1 MRCIFV
7 VLLPMIL
14 GGCLPDREKE
24 LAVCR
29 TEADHF
35 FEANIADNPDNPKS
49 QFIIGCMATK
59 GYDFSVVPS
68 DCDSRYP
75 FPTQSD
81 CYVPNSWLDW
91 IVDKFRTAK
100 EAKLSVDTSK
110 FGFAGEHMEVDVFF
124 PPVRTSMPLAATV
137 TTKGNFVSLWQ
148 GSLT

>member
-1 MRCIFV
+1 MRGIFV
-7 VLLPMIL
+7 VLLLMIL

-35 FEANIADNPDNPKS
+35 FEANIADDPDNPKS

-75 FPTQSD
+75 FPTQAG
-81 CYVPNSWLDW
+81 CYVPNSWIDW
-91 IVDKFRTAK
+91 MVDKFVLQRK
-100 EAKLSVDTSK
+100 RN
-110 FGFAGEHMEVDVFF
+110 EVW
-124 PPVRTSMPLAATV
+124 TQE
-137 TTKGNFVSLWQ
+137 N
-148 GSLT
+148 